1 MKFGKE
7 QKNLILKNGW
17 EGKMT
22 FEKIIG
28 QQRIKS
34 FFQNALE
41 SDRISH
47 AYLFV
52 GDRGVGKEAMA
63 LELAKALF
71 CTDQNSRPCGQCTGC
86 QRIGKLTHPDLQFI
100 FPMPLKVKE
109 DEETKILKSIATDPY
124 QRVEFWANPSISI
137 ARIRE
142 LRRASSYKS
151 LEGKGR
157 VVIIADAE
165 RMTLEASNALLK
177 ILEEPPEKNYLIL
190 ISSKPN
196 LIIPTITSRCQLIK
210 FEPLT
215 AEEIEEA
222 LINRNKV
229 ETSQARLSA
238 RLAAGSYRRALE
250 LLDENLKELRQ
261 QSLEFFRKIVQNTIT
276 QITFVED
283 VLHSIPR
290 DSKKVKDLLT
300 LLMIW
305 FRDAMVYCE
314 TYGEAHN
321 QLVNFDQVEIVQ
333 KFMTKFPN
341 ADLYRAVQEIE
352 RALVLIDSNV
362 QLNLILIVLLNKLK
376 VYIKG

>member
-1 MKFGKE
+1 MA
-7 QKNLILKNGW
+7 
-17 EGKMT
+17 

-28 QQRIKS
+28 QQKIKS

-63 LELAKALF
+63 LELAKAIF
-71 CTDQNSRPCGQCTGC
+71 CPDQNSRPCGQCTNC
-86 QRIGKLTHPDLQFI
+86 QRVAKLTHPDLQFI
-100 FPMPLKVKE
+100 FAMPSKVKE
-109 DEETKILKSIATDPY
+109 DEEAKILKSIANDPY

-142 LRRASSYKS
+142 LRRTSSYKS
-151 LEGKGR
+151 LEGQGR

-177 ILEEPPEKNYLIL
+177 ILEEPPQKTYLIL
-190 ISSKPN
+190 TSSKPN

-215 AEEIEEA
+215 VEEIEQA

-229 ETSQARLSA
+229 ENHQARLSA

-250 LLDENLKELRQ
+250 LLDENLQELRER
-261 QSLEFFRKIVQNTIT
+261 SLEFFRKSVQNTLT
-276 QITFVED
+276 QISFVED
-283 VLHSIPR
+283 VLHAMPR

-314 TYGEAHN
+314 TNGQDHN
-321 QLVNFDQVEIVQ
+321 RLINFDQVEIVQ
-333 KFMTKFPN
+333 KFIAKFPN
-341 ADLYRAVQEIE
+341 ADLYRAVREVE